1 AVWSNVGSDNM
12 TYINFASTTQNG
24 EIVLYSDLI
33 KVAVCMNNGRVCDMD
48 AHLYLKNHKERKIP
62 EVKIKVEDAERK
74 LSKNLE
80 VQTSRLALIPTPSNK
95 EILAYE
101 FSGIM
106 QGETYYVYVNA
117 ITGEEEQIFKVVST
131 DDGDLLL

>member
-1 AVWSNVGSDNM
+1 
-12 TYINFASTTQNG
+12 
-24 EIVLYSDLI
+24 
-33 KVAVCMNNGRVCDMD
+33 MD
-48 AHLYLKNHKERKIP
+48 AHLYLKNHKEREIP

-74 LSKNLE
+74 LSENLE